1 MVLLHVFV
9 LTVGS
14 QVGLNNSW
22 NNVLINFSYPVLEC
36 QGRYLT
42 ILTTKRLS
50 RGIFR
55 EFEFRFSLTLVIR
68 MAMLRFLWRPCE

>member
-9 LTVGS
+9 LTVGC

-36 QGRYLT
+36 QSIRYLT

-55 EFEFRFSLTLVIR
+55 EFEFRFSLTLIIR
-68 MAMLRFLWRPCE
+68 MAMLRFLWRSC